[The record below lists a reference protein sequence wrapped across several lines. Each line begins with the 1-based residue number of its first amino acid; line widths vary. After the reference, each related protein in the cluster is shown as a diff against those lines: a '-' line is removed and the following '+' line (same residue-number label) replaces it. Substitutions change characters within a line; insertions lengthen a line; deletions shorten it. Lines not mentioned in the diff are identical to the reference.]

1 MNGILEMPAPAAGRR
16 IPYGPEALHFGDLR
30 LPAAAGP
37 HRLVIFIHGG
47 FWRAR
52 RNLEYAG
59 HLCAALAERDVASWN
74 IEYRRV
80 GDPGGGFPG
89 TLEDVLLACR
99 FVGELAQSYPL
110 DLTHLTVAGHSAG
123 GHLALWL
130 AAQEC
135 LPLRRTISLAGVA
148 DLRRG
153 SELHLG
159 DGAIDDFMGGSPA
172 QMDAAY
178 RSASPLELLPIRTP
192 QLMIHGTLDDVVPIE
207 LSERLAAASS
217 NCAVLRLEGADHFDV
232 VDPRSRFWPAVIGEL
247 AG

>member
-1 MNGILEMPAPAAGRR
+1 MNDILEIPAPAAGRR
-16 IPYGPEALHFGDLR
+16 IPYGTEALHFGDLR
-30 LPAAAGP
+30 FPAGGGP
-37 HRLVIFIHGG
+37 QPLVIFIHGG

-59 HLCAALAERDVASWN
+59 HLCAALVDRGVATWS

-89 TLEDVLLACR
+89 TLDDVLLACR
-99 FVGELAQSYPL
+99 FVEELARSYPL
-110 DLTHLTVAGHSAG
+110 DTSRITVAGHSAG
-123 GHLALWL
+123 GQLALWL

-135 LPLRRTISLAGVA
+135 LPLRCAISLAGVT

-159 DGAIDDFMGGSPA
+159 DGAIDEFMGGSPA
-172 QMDAAY
+172 QMEAAY
-178 RSASPLELLPIRTP
+178 RSASPMELLPIRTP

-207 LSERLAAASS
+207 LSDRFAAASK
-217 NCAVLRLEGADHFDV
+217 NCEVLRLEGADHFDI
-232 VDPRSRFWPAVIGEL
+232 VDPRSRFWPAVIEEF
-247 AG
+247 AR